1 MMTWDVEGHHGCFE
15 THQATLGGK
24 HLINNMI
31 RDVEM
36 HNKGIKKD
44 IEHVKNNVAPN
55 LCPYLNN
62 NCRFKKMF

>member
-1 MMTWDVEGHHGCFE
+1 MLGRTPMNDDGARKDVEGHHGCFE

-44 IEHVKNNVAPN
+44 IEHVK
-55 LCPYLNN
+55 
-62 NCRFKKMF
+62 KT

>member
-1 MMTWDVEGHHGCFE
+1 MNDDGARKDVEGHHGCFE

-44 IEHVKNNVAPN
+44 IEHVK
-55 LCPYLNN
+55 
-62 NCRFKKMF
+62 KT

>member
-15 THQATLGGK
+15 AHQATLGEK
-24 HLINNMI
+24 HLVNKMT

-44 IEHVKNNVAPN
+44 IEHVK
-55 LCPYLNN
+55 
-62 NCRFKKMF
+62 KM